1 MADGNDEDTRLPPP
15 ARLHH
20 HAFVTTDQEVTR
32 KFYED
37 VVGLPLVATWTEIE
51 HSMGGEEQEFC
62 HTMYE
67 LGGGGCLA
75 FFQFAN
81 SQFSEQFASPPAFS
95 LFRHFAMLVTSE
107 QKEAIRSRAEEAG
120 LEVTMI
126 ADHGYCR
133 SLYLTDPN
141 GLVLEFTV
149 DHPDVETIDATRR
162 DSAHGD
168 LARWLSGDHSSNNE
182 WRPAS

>member
-1 MADGNDEDTRLPPP
+1 MPTPATDIRQAPP

-20 HAFVTTDQEVTR
+20 HAYVTTDQEATR

-37 VVGLPLVATWTEIE
+37 VVGVPLVATWTEVE
-51 HSMGGEEQEFC
+51 HLMGGNEQEFC

-67 LGGGGCLA
+67 LGDGGCLA
-75 FFQFAN
+75 F
-81 SQFSEQFASPPAFS
+81 
-95 LFRHFAMLVTSE
+95 L
-107 QKEAIRSRAEEAG
+107 
-120 LEVTMI
+120 

-141 GLVLEFTV
+141 GLILEFTV
-149 DHPDVETIDATRR
+149 DHPDVDKIDATRR
-162 DSAHGD
+162 ESAHRD

-182 WRPAS
+182 WRPES

>member
-1 MADGNDEDTRLPPP
+1 MATSMTGDSVVAP

-20 HAFVTTDQEVTR
+20 HAYVTDDQETTR

-37 VVGLPLVATWTEIE
+37 VVGVPLVATWTEVE
-51 HSMGGEEQEFC
+51 HLMGGDEQEFC

-67 LGGGGCLA
+67 LGDGGCLA

-81 SQFSEQFASPPAFS
+81 GEFAKEFAPPAPFT
-95 LFRHFAMLVTSE
+95 LFRHFAMLVTTD
-107 QKEAIRSRAEEAG
+107 QQDAIRARAEDAG
-120 LEVTMI
+120 LEVMT

-141 GLVLEFTV
+141 GLILELTV
-149 DHPDVETIDATRR
+149 DHPDAVKIDAARR
-162 DSAHGD
+162 QSAHRD
-168 LARWLSGDHSSNNE
+168 LARWLSGDHSSNND
-182 WRPAS
+182 WRPVS

>member
-1 MADGNDEDTRLPPP
+1 MADRSLTHTSAAP

-20 HAFVTTDQEVTR
+20 HAYVTSDQEATR
-32 KFYED
+32 QFYED
-37 VVGLPLVATWTEIE
+37 VVGVPLVATWTEVE
-51 HSMGGEEQEFC
+51 HLMGGEEQEFC

-67 LGGGGCLA
+67 LGDGGCLA
-75 FFQFAN
+75 FFQFA
-81 SQFSEQFASPPAFS
+81 SGEFSEQFAAPPPFS
-95 LFRHFAMLVTSE
+95 LFRHFAMLVTSD
-107 QKEAIRSRAEEAG
+107 QQAGIRRRAEDAG

-149 DHPDVETIDATRR
+149 DHPDVQKIDAIRR
-162 DSAHGD
+162 ESAHRD
-168 LARWLSGDHSSNNE
+168 LARWLSGDHASNND
-182 WRPAS
+182 WRPTS

>member
-1 MADGNDEDTRLPPP
+1 MADRNATETRPSPP

-20 HAFVTTDQEVTR
+20 HAFVTTDQEATR

-37 VVGLPLVATWTEIE
+37 VVGVPLVATWTEIE
-51 HSMGGEEQEFC
+51 HLMGGEEQEFC

-67 LGGGGCLA
+67 LGDGGCLA

-81 SQFSEQFASPPAFS
+81 CQFSEQFAPPPPFT
-95 LFRHFAMLVTSE
+95 LFRHFAMLVTSD
-107 QKEAIRSRAEEAG
+107 QQEAIRARAEDAG
-120 LEVTMI
+120 LEVMML

-162 DSAHGD
+162 ESAHRD